1 MDENIL
7 SLSPEQLFERLHG
20 ALAEGDLQR
29 AGVLAKAV
37 DQHWAFA
44 VAEKDRAKLHLLSRK
59 LLEAAAAAAVVIEE
73 CPPMAAWNQRWL
85 TLSEMAELILAVDTE
100 SAAMEDR
107 KALQSFT
114 HADKVLRFLNE
125 ERIGTLAE
133 IQEAIGGAV
142 TRQTTWNH
150 VHRLVKSGML
160 TRVNEGVYRLTSR
173 GQAVARLLAEEK
185 RDGTG
190 AKPFPPRQSL
200 DSEGQR
206 PFRPRRAMAGAGKG
220 Q

>member
-1 MDENIL
+1 MGENIL
-7 SLSPEQLFERLHG
+7 SLTPEQLFERLQV
-20 ALAEGDLQR
+20 ALVEGDLSQ
-29 AGVLAKAV
+29 AAALAKVV

-44 VAEKDRAKLHLLSRK
+44 VVDRDRAKIRLLGRK
-59 LLEAAAAAAVVIEE
+59 LLEAATTAAAFEE
-73 CPPMAAWNQRWL
+73 CPPMAVWNQRWL
-85 TLSEMAELILAVDTE
+85 VLSEMAELILAVDTE

-125 ERIGTLAE
+125 ERIGTLVE

-150 VHRLVKSGML
+150 VNRLVKSGML

-185 RDGTG
+185 RNGKG
-190 AKPFPPRQSL
+190 AEPFPPRQSP
-200 DSEGQR
+200 DPERQR
-206 PFRPRRAMAGAGKG
+206 PFPPRRAMAGAGKR